1 MIIHLSNSRAATFLY
16 LASLCLAAAT
26 VFIVSPRLLSA
37 QTRADVL
44 TPQEKTIADQIKGLR
59 QLPDD
64 VRARTTKEFALSIRQ
79 LPLTPNK
86 LRLAKALANL
96 STEGDFGHDTLQEVA
111 TTLADGL
118 RNPPVAHNKREQADL
133 DDSYGW
139 LAQLVRYE
147 HVQASLDAPQF
158 AAALAKLETDDEH
171 RRHADFTLTDL
182 HGRTWNLKSLHG
194 KVVLL
199 NFWATWCPPCR
210 KEMPDL
216 DALYQRFKDQ
226 GLIILA
232 ISDEPPAKVTP
243 FITQRNISYPIL
255 LDPKRKVN
263 DEFQV
268 FGIPKSF
275 VYDRD
280 GKLVAQSIDMRTQ
293 KQFLEMLGQAGL
305 Q

>member
-111 TTLADGL
+111 TTLADAL
-118 RNPPVAHNKREQADL
+118 RNPPVAHNKREQAE
-133 DDSYGW
+133 W
-139 LAQLVRYE
+139 E
-147 HVQASLDAPQF
+147 E
-158 AAALAKLETDDEH
+158 K
-171 RRHADFTLTDL
+171 
-182 HGRTWNLKSLHG
+182 K
-194 KVVLL
+194 
-199 NFWATWCPPCR
+199 
-210 KEMPDL
+210 
-216 DALYQRFKDQ
+216 
-226 GLIILA
+226 
-232 ISDEPPAKVTP
+232 
-243 FITQRNISYPIL
+243 
-255 LDPKRKVN
+255 KR
-263 DEFQV
+263 
-268 FGIPKSF
+268 
-275 VYDRD
+275 
-280 GKLVAQSIDMRTQ
+280 
-293 KQFLEMLGQAGL
+293 LGVE
-305 Q
+305 